1 MAADVPHAAFIVPGD
16 LDTRTGGYIYDK
28 RIASGLRERGWCV
41 DVRQPADLAALP
53 DRSLALVDGLALL
66 TCVDAWEPQAAR
78 LRLVP
83 LIHLPLALE
92 VGLDAAEASRRD
104 AIEQRVVR
112 LAPLVVATG
121 RDTVDQLVQRGFD
134 VSRVALVEPGTDP
147 APVARGSNGDA
158 VALVSVAALTVGK
171 GHELLL
177 RALAAVPTRA
187 WSLTCAGN
195 LDRDPNTVARIRA
208 LTSQLGLDDRV
219 TFAGELD
226 DRSLDEL
233 YDRSDAFVLA
243 TLRETYGMAVAEAIA
258 RGLPVVSTTVGAI
271 PHIVQ
276 GGGILVAPNEV
287 MPLATALIEVITD
300 GAIRR
305 RLAGAARVAR
315 QALRNWD
322 EASCAMAAAL
332 ARVTG

>member
-1 MAADVPHAAFIVPGD
+1 VPHVAFIVPGD

-28 RIASGLRERGWCV
+28 RVASGLRERGWCV
-41 DVRQPADLAALP
+41 DVRQPTDVDAIADRTLT
-53 DRSLALVDGLALL
+53 LVDGLALL
-66 TCVDAWEPQAAR
+66 TCGDVLERQASR
-78 LRLVP
+78 LRIVP

-104 AIEQRVVR
+104 AIEQRALR

-121 RDTVDQLVQRGFD
+121 RVTVDRLVERGVD

-158 VALVSVAALTVGK
+158 VTLVSVAAVTVGK

-177 RALAAVPTRA
+177 RALAAVPTGA

-195 LDRDPNTVARIRA
+195 LDRDPRTVARVRA
-208 LTSQLGLDDRV
+208 VTTHLGLDDRV
-219 TFAGELD
+219 SFVGELD
-226 DRSLDEL
+226 DQALDEL
-233 YDRSDAFVLA
+233 YDRSDAFALA
-243 TLRETYGMAVAEAIA
+243 TLRETYGMAVADAIA

-271 PHIVQ
+271 PDIVG
-276 GGGILVAPNEV
+276 GGGIVVSPNEV
-287 MPLATALIEVITD
+287 MPLSTALAELITD
-300 GAIRR
+300 DAIRR
-305 RLAGAARVAR
+305 RLASAALVAR
-315 QALRNWD
+315 QALRTWD

-332 ARVTG
+332 ARVAG